1 MTLRRGDAALL
12 LALVCLQASAGTD
25 PLPDSLRGCG
35 READQTK
42 RLACFD
48 ALVKTLPTVEADQ
61 FGLTADI
68 AHKRD
73 PVAKEPVKSA
83 ALPGKIVALGQTAS
97 GRWIFTLDNHQVW
110 VQAEVQPSL
119 HFDVGESVQ
128 IEHGA
133 MSSLWLAAP
142 KNRKTR
148 VKRVE

>member
-1 MTLRRGDAALL
+1 ML
-12 LALVCLQASAGTD
+12 LALVSLQAGAGTD
-25 PLPDSLRGCG
+25 ALPDGLRACA
-35 READQTK
+35 REAEQTK

-48 ALVKTLPTVEADQ
+48 ALAASLPTIEADQ
-61 FGLTADI
+61 FGMTSDI

-73 PVAKEPVKSA
+73 PVKEAVPAKSA

-97 GRWIFTLDNHQVW
+97 GRWVFTLDNNQVW
-110 VQAEVQPSL
+110 VQADVQPSL
-119 HFDVGESVQ
+119 NFSVGESVQ

-133 MSSLWLAAP
+133 LSSLWLAAS

>member
-1 MTLRRGDAALL
+1 MILQRRGAGLL
-12 LALVCLQASAGTD
+12 LTLFCLRASAGMD
-25 PLPDSLRGCG
+25 ALPDRLRDCA
-35 READQTK
+35 REVEQVK

-48 ALVKTLPTVEADQ
+48 ALVKALPAVEVDQ

-73 PVAKEPVKSA
+73 PVKEPAKNA
-83 ALPGKIVALGQTAS
+83 TLPGTIVALGQTAS
-97 GRWIFTLDNHQVW
+97 GRWIFTLDNQQVW
-110 VQAEVQPSL
+110 VQEEVKPSL
-119 HFDVGESVQ
+119 RFEVGESVQ

-133 MSSLWLAAP
+133 MSSLWLAAS